1 MDILC
6 SLKENFSVGFF
17 SDITTARSF
26 KLCMFITSLGVYI
39 VMVGLVTLDLFQG
52 HRCVWNINCKLRI
65 FDSCLLLFKRCMV
78 ATYIKKI
85 MHVNMISIT
94 GVYSREIINVLWVGQ
109 VSVCGK
115 NFNDVISWTWWNIS
129 VELCMMVVLTEL
141 YPFLSLSVTLIVF
154 QRHSSV

>member
-52 HRCVWNINCKLRI
+52 HRCV
-65 FDSCLLLFKRCMV
+65 
-78 ATYIKKI
+78 
-85 MHVNMISIT
+85 
-94 GVYSREIINVLWVGQ
+94 
-109 VSVCGK
+109 
-115 NFNDVISWTWWNIS
+115 
-129 VELCMMVVLTEL
+129 
-141 YPFLSLSVTLIVF
+141 
-154 QRHSSV
+154 